1 MHLNK
6 TGKEA
11 SSIRKSF
18 LKRTMKSNEELY
30 EEYKNS
36 KFQYVMTFNDFKKN
50 VRKREAKAKKN
61 ST

>member
-1 MHLNK
+1 
-6 TGKEA
+6 
-11 SSIRKSF
+11 
-18 LKRTMKSNEELY
+18 MKSNEELY